1 MLNQPRSQCLSL
13 LPPLSLRRKTLVQA
27 GHVSPK
33 TWEVYQ
39 LCVRGGVAM
48 LALSS
53 LRGRESARI

>member
-1 MLNQPRSQCLSL
+1 MLNQARSQGLSL
-13 LPPLSLRRKTLVQA
+13 LPPLSLRRKTLAQA

-48 LALSS
+48 
-53 LRGRESARI
+53 